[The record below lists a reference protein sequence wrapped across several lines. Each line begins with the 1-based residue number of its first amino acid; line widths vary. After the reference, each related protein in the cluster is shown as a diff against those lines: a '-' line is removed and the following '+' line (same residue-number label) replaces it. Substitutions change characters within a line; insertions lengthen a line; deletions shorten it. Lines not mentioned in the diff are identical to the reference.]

1 MIPHVMA
8 KTGDLI
14 RFASPALDCAKASVI
29 DLGSNSVKMVNY
41 NVDSH
46 HSYKPYHQES
56 ASVKLAEGLV
66 DGIIRDGHI
75 DNTLETL
82 KLFRNII
89 DFEQIDY
96 VIAVATSAV
105 RDASNRDA
113 FIKTIR
119 HETGFDFNILSEHEE
134 ALYSYTGATNSL
146 NLPSVVFFDLGGGS
160 LEIVSSRNFEI
171 QNIYS
176 LPLGSL
182 RLTQQFSTSS
192 GLSERKVSEIRSFVS
207 ECLPSMESL
216 GLSDSDDP
224 VFVGVGG
231 TLRALVKYEQET
243 INYPLSK
250 LHNYVI
256 PTKSLESISKSFLSK
271 KAQEIA
277 RIESIGNG
285 RSYTLQAGSLVIS
298 ELAKK
303 LRFQSLVTSA
313 HGLREGALALS
324 LQYPKDFADHKIDT
338 EHVQDLIHMSCQPDI
353 ISEYVEDL
361 MRTLFS
367 IGLVTDKER
376 VLLAQAIAQID
387 KLSAFRDVDNVLYT
401 ILDDDSMLSHR
412 EQLIIALTLIYSKKK
427 KKAESLI
434 SKFEGILHTIDKRT
448 IKKISSVVSL
458 CDIFHKTGA
467 RVESKSDGS
476 LLSLYIYASKNTFP
490 EVLLQRACSKM
501 QYALGIKIESEI
513 YYKTSSPSPSKPLG
527 IS

>member
-1 MIPHVMA
+1 MA

-14 RFASPALDCAKASVI
+14 GFASPTLDCAKASVI

-56 ASVKLAEGLV
+56 ASIKLAEGLV
-66 DGIIRDGHI
+66 DGVILDSHI
-75 DNTLETL
+75 DNALETL

-119 HETGFDFNILSEHEE
+119 RETGFDFNVLSEHEE
-134 ALYSYTGATNSL
+134 ALYSYAGAISSL
-146 NLPSVVFFDLGGGS
+146 NLPSVVFFDIGGGS

-171 QNIYS
+171 QSIYS

-182 RLTQQFSTSS
+182 RLTQQFSTGS
-192 GLSERKVSEIRSFVS
+192 GLSERKTSEMRSFIS

-224 VFVGVGG
+224 AFVGVGG
-231 TLRALVKYEQET
+231 TLRAMAKYEQEAVD
-243 INYPLSK
+243 YPLSK
-250 LHNYVI
+250 LHNYAI
-256 PTKSLESISKSFLSK
+256 STKSLESISRSFFSK

-285 RSYTLQAGSLVIS
+285 RSYTIQAGSMVIS

-303 LRFQSLVTSA
+303 LGFQSLVTSA
-313 HGLREGALALS
+313 HGLREGALSLS
-324 LQYPKDFADHKIDT
+324 LQYREDFADHKIDT

-353 ISEYVEDL
+353 VSEYVEDL
-361 MRTLFS
+361 VRTLFTM
-367 IGLVTDKER
+367 GLVTDKER

-387 KLSAFRDVDNVLYT
+387 KLSSFRDVDNVLYT

-434 SKFEGILHTIDKRT
+434 SRFEKILQPTDKGI

-458 CDIFHKTGA
+458 CDIFHKTGTH
-467 RVESKSDGS
+467 VESKSDGS
-476 LLSLYIYASKNTFP
+476 SLSLYIHASKNTFP

-501 QYALGIKIESEI
+501 QYAIGITIKFEI
-513 YYKTSSPSPSKPLG
+513 YYKTSGHSPSKPLG